1 MALNQDPDDL
11 RPRAVSEGQ
20 GSSAKELVALAL
32 ELTASIR
39 LPELAQTI
47 TRHAS
52 EAMNGSAAALA
63 LTRGQALE
71 TVYLHR
77 CAVPQGNGML
87 RRLNLALAD
96 VIQGHSGNIRY
107 GNAGELIGLTLANML
122 GWRDLTAARLQ
133 GSDQELLG
141 LLLIAN
147 RGRELTDSDSEL
159 LQAIAGYASSALH
172 NSRLFSRMAQSNTQ
186 WLEIFDAISD
196 FIVVHDQAG
205 RVLRVNR
212 SIAEFIGVPAP
223 ELIGLSMRSLMPLA
237 LRLPSDLCPFCAGE
251 EESEYLHAVLD
262 RTYLVSTSHI
272 NATLDEGTQTIHVLK
287 DVTDRREA
295 ERRYRELFD
304 SIQEGL
310 FFATPEGR
318 FVEVN
323 DALVRM
329 LGYQSRE
336 ELLAI
341 DITTQLFPSAERYLE
356 FRGALQSA
364 GLLRSR
370 EETLRRKDG
379 GLVHTLTN
387 VLLVRDAAGKV
398 IQYRGLMLDISE
410 LKSFQSELQRQ
421 RDFNAKILENTQSL
435 ILVVDTAGLVSYAN
449 PRAYE
454 VGGFRPGQLVGCRL
468 RDLIAPAQQE
478 KYDQALLRTL
488 IGLQVDNLELTL
500 LLGPTSEEA
509 AAPAGGQRS
518 AHFSANMSPMRD
530 ERGHVNSIVVVMSD
544 VTDALLLQSKLMQ
557 TEKMAAIGQLVSGV
571 AHEVNN
577 PLTAILGFADLLTQD
592 EAVPTSA
599 RSGLQIIIDEAQRT
613 KQIIQNLLS
622 FARQTP
628 PQHEPLQ
635 INELLRRTI
644 LLRAYDFAN
653 SGLEVKEKLHEPFPE
668 IVGDPQQLQQVFLN
682 ILNNSYDAIRETGES
697 GTIEIETSVRDHAA
711 EISFVDTGTG
721 IREPQRLFDPFYT
734 TKELGKGTGLG
745 LSICYGIVREHGGE
759 IIAANR
765 QGARG
770 AVFTV
775 KLPLQQAKAAAAAA
789 PARAATVAAGGGSG
803 RSDG

>member
-1 MALNQDPDDL
+1 LE
-11 RPRAVSEGQ
+11 VS
-20 GSSAKELVALAL
+20 
-32 ELTASIR
+32 ASIR
-39 LPELAQTI
+39 LPELAHAI
-47 TRHAS
+47 TRRAS
-52 EAMNGSAAALA
+52 EVMNGTAAALA
-63 LTRGQALE
+63 LARGQALE

-77 CAVPQGNGML
+77 CAVPQGNGVL
-87 RRLNLALAD
+87 RRLNLALTD

-107 GNAGELIGLTLANML
+107 GNAGEFVGLTLANML
-122 GWRDLTAARLQ
+122 GWRDLTAVRLH
-133 GSDQELLG
+133 GSDQELIG

-147 RGRELTDSDSEL
+147 RGRELTDSDCEL

-237 LRLPSDLCPFCAGE
+237 QRLPSELCPFCAGE
-251 EESEYLHAVLD
+251 DDSEYSHVVLD

-272 NATLDEGTQTIHVLK
+272 NATLDEGTQTVHVLK

-304 SIQEGL
+304 NIQEGL

-329 LGYQSRE
+329 LGYHSRD
-336 ELLAI
+336 ELLSI
-341 DITTQLFPSAERYLE
+341 DISTQLFPSADRYLE

-370 EETLRRKDG
+370 EEALRRKDG

-387 VLLVRDAAGKV
+387 VLLVRDGAGKV

-435 ILVVDTAGLVSYAN
+435 ILVVDTAGLISYAN

-454 VGGFRPGQLVGCRL
+454 VGGFRPGQLVGRRL
-468 RDLIAPAQQE
+468 KDLIVPAQQE
-478 KYDQALLRTL
+478 KYEQALLRTL

-500 LLGPTSEEA
+500 LLAS
-509 AAPAGGQRS
+509 PATDATPASAGSQGNERS

-530 ERGHVNSIVVVMSD
+530 ERGHVSSIVVVMSD

-557 TEKMAAIGQLVSGV
+557 TEKMAAVGQLVSGV

-592 EAVPTSA
+592 SA
-599 RSGLQIIIDEAQRT
+599 LPASASSALQIIIDEAQRT

-622 FARQTP
+622 VARQTP

-635 INELLRRTI
+635 INDLLRRTI

-653 SGLEVKEKLHEPFPE
+653 SGLEVKEKFHDPLPE
-668 IVGDPQQLQQVFLN
+668 IVGDPHQLQQVFLN
-682 ILNNSYDAIRETGES
+682 ILNNSYDAVRETGEP
-697 GTIEIETSVRDHAA
+697 GTIEIETAIRNDVV
-711 EISFVDTGTG
+711 EVSFADTGAG
-721 IREPQRLFDPFYT
+721 IREPQRIFDPFYT

-759 IIAANR
+759 IVAANR
-765 QGARG
+765 QGGRG

-775 KLPLQQAKAAAAAA
+775 KIPLLQQARAAATTAKAAA
-789 PARAATVAAGGGSG
+789 VAASGGPGKSG
-803 RSDG
+803 G